1 MAGPQDT
8 LESPWPPLA
17 IHPCPR
23 CYSMEI
29 FSPWD
34 FLLACHTRKMRLR
47 KYANEIKF
55 PISVDLASPR
65 HGNQDVDNEKD
76 DCESFVALWVKKSRY
91 RVENVGLHYLPEK
104 ANNFFFSNQAHM
116 AWSI

>member
-1 MAGPQDT
+1 
-8 LESPWPPLA
+8 
-17 IHPCPR
+17 
-23 CYSMEI
+23 
-29 FSPWD
+29 
-34 FLLACHTRKMRLR
+34 MRLR

-91 RVENVGLHYLPEK
+91 RDENVGLHYLPEK
-104 ANNFFFSNQAHM
+104 ANNFFFQTRPIWHGVSKGVVRRL
-116 AWSI
+116 